1 MDPCTSETHVARE
14 SLASSNIT
22 CSETILMH
30 GADYEAKTCCSA
42 TTNFP
47 PPVVRLSMLSH
58 DRSNTISTTV
68 VLCWLACI
76 TARPNRQRTHS
87 QLDNPSCKMSQY
99 HHRQTCSVYY
109 CVQRFD
115 ICTGLTNRSG
125 VPKATSLLCLPLV
138 CRRSVVLL
146 HYGHQVGTTVIGAI
160 GKTHNPPIST
170 CGGGG
175 TQAMHALSELVRQN
189 KFQFFN

>member
-1 MDPCTSETHVARE
+1 MRTHVILDAKRKAENCKKDSLNQSDPCTSETHVAME

-42 TTNFP
+42 TTTFP
-47 PPVVRLSMLSH
+47 PPVVRLSMLLH

-87 QLDNPSCKMSQY
+87 QLDNPSGKMSQY
-99 HHRQTCSVYY
+99 HHRQTCSALS
-109 CVQRFD
+109 C
-115 ICTGLTNRSG
+115 L
-125 VPKATSLLCLPLV
+125 LLCTEIRHMYRP
-138 CRRSVVLL
+138 
-146 HYGHQVGTTVIGAI
+146 H
-160 GKTHNPPIST
+160 
-170 CGGGG
+170 
-175 TQAMHALSELVRQN
+175 
-189 KFQFFN
+189 